1 MHGNRIPCM
10 VRSSP
15 TPASDYAA
23 WSKLW
28 FDGWALWFDAAT
40 VMWLRSARIAGGG
53 ALGTRESQRM
63 VAEKAAANAELAT
76 LLLTGG
82 LTTPHAA
89 ATTAV
94 RTYGKTV
101 RANRRRLEG

>member
-1 MHGNRIPCM
+1 MAKRNPALA
-10 VRSSP
+10 P
-15 TPASDYAA
+15 TPDYAA
-23 WSKLW
+23 WSQLW
-28 FDGWALWFDAAT
+28 FDGWALWYDAAT

-63 VAEKAAANAELAT
+63 ISEKLAVNGQ
-76 LLLTGG
+76 LAMQLMTGG
-82 LTTPHAA
+82 LTNPHAA

-94 RTYGKTV
+94 RTYGRTV